1 MINELDPL
9 TEWVRVLEISGM
21 GHKFVGDGKAGLV
34 TVNGVKLCIVRKG
47 DQLFAVRDRCPHAG
61 GPLHKGFVDENGHLV
76 CPWHRFKFCV
86 EDGKSAEGE
95 GYAVESFPVQ
105 IHPEGTYVGFPK
117 RVRKKWWG
125 LF

>member
-9 TEWVRVLEISGM
+9 TEWVRVQEISGM
-21 GHKFVGDGKAGLV
+21 GHRYVDDGKAALV

-61 GPLHKGFVDENGHLV
+61 GPLHKGFVNENGHLV

-86 EDGKSAEGE
+86 EDGKSAAGE

-117 RVRKKWWG
+117 RVPSG
-125 LF
+125 

>member
-1 MINELDPL
+1 MPCE
-9 TEWVRVLEISGM
+9 TAARMQV
-21 GHKFVGDGKAGLV
+21 A
-34 TVNGVKLCIVRKG
+34 
-47 DQLFAVRDRCPHAG
+47 RCTRA
-61 GPLHKGFVDENGHLV
+61 LSMKTDICL
-76 CPWHRFKFCV
+76 PWHRFKFCV